1 MALEITGNIDIDGGI
16 TLSSCYAR
24 TTFNLMNSGDKVFIN
39 TDYYAT
45 KEAYENKE
53 ASLNTNY
60 YFQSLFD
67 YDRTTDGSDLLQF
80 SNEKIKSELEG
91 LGLSVVITEL

>member
-1 MALEITGNIDIDGGI
+1 MALEITGNIELQGGI

-24 TTFNLMNSGDKVFIN
+24 TTFNLNVDGDKVFIN

-45 KEAYENKE
+45 QEAYENNE
-53 ASLNTNY
+53 GTIITNY
-60 YFQSLFD
+60 YFQSLFN
-67 YDRTTDGSDLLQF
+67 YDRTTDGSDLLLF
-80 SNEKIKSELEG
+80 SNEKIKGELEA

>member
-1 MALEITGNIDIDGGI
+1 MALEITGNIELQGGI
-16 TLSSCYAR
+16 ILSSCYAR
-24 TTFNLMNSGDKVFIN
+24 TTFNLNVDGDKVFIN

-53 ASLNTNY
+53 GVINTNY

-80 SNEKIKSELEG
+80 SNEKIKSELEA